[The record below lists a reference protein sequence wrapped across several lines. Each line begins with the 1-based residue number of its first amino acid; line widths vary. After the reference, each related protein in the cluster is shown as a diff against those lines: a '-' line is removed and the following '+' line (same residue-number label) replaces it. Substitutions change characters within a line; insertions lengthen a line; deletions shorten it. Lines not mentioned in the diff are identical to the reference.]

1 LSNFHGGDLVGEPIR
16 ILMKRGKEIFEKVRE
31 PIERMADEREN
42 NLATRSEIQE
52 SVFEE
57 VEMDEDRAPLTPP
70 RISKKR
76 KLKSIKTIRNI
87 GL

>member
-1 LSNFHGGDLVGEPIR
+1 
-16 ILMKRGKEIFEKVRE
+16 MKRTVPLAE
-31 PIERMADEREN
+31 EN
-42 NLATRSEIQE
+42 LKSARATRNEIRE

-70 RISKKR
+70 RKTKFR
-76 KLKSIKTIRNI
+76 TMTIRNI

>member
-1 LSNFHGGDLVGEPIR
+1 
-16 ILMKRGKEIFEKVRE
+16 MKRGKEIFEKVRE